1 MSLCVVCMYVPIH
14 MYVGTV
20 LTLHVQSPGF
30 DPQGQTKLHV
40 EVHAWNPSTQ
50 EVEEESELAHGHP

>member
-1 MSLCVVCMYVPIH
+1 MYVPIH

-30 DPQGQTKLHV
+30 DPQCQTKLHV